1 MKQFFKFFTASCLGV
16 FAAFA
21 ILFLIGMV
29 MVSMASSKDTTVASN
44 SILKLDFSRIIP
56 EKTGNVKTD
65 PWSMD
70 ANEAIGLRDIR
81 RIIRNA
87 ANDSNIEGIMLTHKD
102 VSLGQA
108 TIKSIVDELN
118 AFKESGKFIYAYGD
132 YYGQSA
138 YFINSTADSIFLNP
152 NGMVDVKGYATM
164 IPFFK
169 NGMDKLGVKFDIFY
183 AGNFKSATEP
193 YRRTDMSEPNK
204 LQTRTFLNGM
214 LDVFQEQITTARG
227 FDEATLDQI
236 MNDYKGINAKSA
248 LSANLVDELIFWDR
262 LQDRLRKKLG
272 AKENSKLEFIG
283 LEEYK
288 SKIELKNEG
297 PRDSRVAIV
306 YAEGTVGYGAD
317 EKGSISD
324 KGYMKIFEKIR
335 ANDKIK
341 AVVLRVNS
349 GGGSALT
356 SDIIHKEI
364 EHLKSD
370 GIPVVSSFGDYAA
383 SGGYYIAANSDTIVS
398 MPNTLTGSIGVFSML
413 PNAQKMAKEK
423 LGVNFD
429 TVRTHQHA
437 INMSPFLE
445 MSPAQK
451 EMMQSETEAIY
462 DQFLDIVAQGRNMTV
477 EEVHEI
483 AQGRVWTG
491 TAGKEIGLVDV
502 IGDLDDAIKIAGEMA
517 GLEKWKI
524 KEYPSIE
531 KEWYEDLLKGF
542 SKGSSAQALI
552 PDDELSK
559 SLIQDYNE
567 LKSLMDMKGPQ
578 CRVPYIYKFN

>member
-1 MKQFFKFFTASCLGV
+1 ML
-16 FAAFA
+16 
-21 ILFLIGMV
+21 
-29 MVSMASSKDTTVASN
+29 MVSMASSKDTTVANN
-44 SILKLDFSRIIP
+44 SILKLDLSRIIP
-56 EKTGNVKTD
+56 EKSGNIKTD
-65 PWSMD
+65 PWAMD
-70 ANEAIGLRDIR
+70 AAESIGLRDLKRTIQ
-81 RIIRNA
+81 NA
-87 ANDSNIEGIMLTHKD
+87 AEDSNIEGILLTHKD

-118 AFKESGKFIYAYGD
+118 AFKESGKWIYSYAD

-152 NGMVDVKGYATM
+152 NGMVDIKGYATM

-169 NGMDKLGVKFDIFY
+169 EGMDKLGVKFDIFY

-193 YRRTDMSEPNK
+193 YRRTNMSEPNK
-204 LQTRTFLNGM
+204 LQTRTFLDGM
-214 LDVFQEQITTARG
+214 LDVFQEQVTTARG
-227 FDEATLDQI
+227 FDEATLDGI
-236 MNDYKGINAKSA
+236 MNDYKGINGKSA
-248 LSANLVDELIFWDR
+248 LAANLVDELLFWDD
-262 LQDRLRKKLG
+262 LQDKLREKLG
-272 AKENSKLEFIG
+272 VKENGDLDFID
-283 LEEYK
+283 LEEYN
-288 SKIELKNEG
+288 SKITLTEEG

-324 KGYMKIFEKIR
+324 KKYMKIFEKIR
-335 ANDKIK
+335 KDKKIK

-364 EHLKSD
+364 AHLKSD

-413 PNAQKMAKEK
+413 PNAQKLANEK

-429 TVRTHQHA
+429 TVRTHQHS
-437 INMSPFLE
+437 IMMSPFLD

-451 EMMQSETEAIY
+451 AMMQSETDAIY
-462 DQFLDIVAQGRNMTV
+462 DQFLKIVADGRGMTI
-477 EEVHEI
+477 EETHEI

-491 TAGKEIGLVDV
+491 LTGKEIGLVDV
-502 IGDLDDAIKIAGEMA
+502 IGDLDDAIKIAGDMA
-517 GLEKWKI
+517 GLEEWKI

-531 KEWYEDLLKGF
+531 KEWYEDLLKGLN
-542 SKGSSAQALI
+542 KGSAAQALI
-552 PDDELSK
+552 PNDDISRA
-559 SLIQDYNE
+559 LIKDYSE
-567 LKSLMDMKGPQ
+567 LKSIMEMEGPQ
-578 CRVPYIYKFN
+578 CRMPYIYKFD

>member
-21 ILFLIGMV
+21 LIFLVGMIF
-29 MVSMASSKDTTVASN
+29 VSMASNKDTTVASN
-44 SILKLDFSRIIP
+44 SVLELDLSRVIP
-56 EKTGNVKTD
+56 ERSGNVKTD
-65 PWSMD
+65 PFAMD
-70 ANEAIGLRDIR
+70 AAEAIGLRDIKR
-81 RIIRNA
+81 TIRNA
-87 ANDSNIEGIMLTHKD
+87 ATDSNIEGILLTHKD
-102 VSLGQA
+102 VGLGQA

-118 AFKESGKFIYAYGD
+118 AFKESGKWIYAYAD

-138 YFINSTADSIFLNP
+138 YYINSTADSIFLNP

-169 NGMDKLGVKFDIFY
+169 EGMDKLGVKFDIFY

-193 YRRTDMSEPNK
+193 FRRTDMSEPNR
-204 LQTRTFLNGM
+204 LQTRTFLDGM

-227 FDEATLDQI
+227 FSEAELDAI

-248 LSANLVDELIFWDR
+248 LAANLVDELVFHDE
-262 LQDRLRKKLG
+262 LQDMLRAKLDV
-272 AKENSKLEFIG
+272 KENGKIKYID
-283 LEEYK
+283 LEEYH
-288 SKIELKNEG
+288 SKITLTEKG

-306 YAEGTVGYGAD
+306 YAEGNVGYGTD
-317 EKGSISD
+317 EKGAITD
-324 KGYMKIFEKIR
+324 KKYMKIFEKIR
-335 ANDKIK
+335 ADEKIK

-364 EHLKSD
+364 AHLKSD

-413 PNAQKMAKEK
+413 PNGKELANDK

-429 TVRTHQHA
+429 TVMTHQNA
-437 INMSPFLE
+437 IMMSPFLE
-445 MSPAQK
+445 MSAKQK
-451 EMMQSETEAIY
+451 AMMQSETDAIY
-462 DQFLDIVAQGRNMTV
+462 DQFLQIVADGRGMTV
-477 EEVHEI
+477 DEVNEV

-491 TAGKEIGLVDV
+491 LDGKENGLVDV
-502 IGDLDDAIKIAGEMA
+502 IGDLDDAVKIASEMA
-517 GLEKWKI
+517 DLEDYRI
-524 KEYPSIE
+524 KEYPSIK
-531 KEWYEDLLKGF
+531 KEWYEDLIKGL
-542 SKGSSAQALI
+542 SQGSTAQALI
-552 PDDELSK
+552 PNDEMSRAL
-559 SLIQDYNE
+559 LRDYDE
-567 LKSLMDMKGPQ
+567 LKSIMEMKGPQ
-578 CRVPYIYKFN
+578 CRMPYIYKFQ

>member
-1 MKQFFKFFTASCLGV
+1 MKQFFKFFSASCLGV
-16 FAAFA
+16 FAALA
-21 ILFLIGMV
+21 ILFLIGMY
-29 MVSMASSKDTTVASN
+29 MISKASSKDTTVADN
-44 SILKLDFSRIIP
+44 SILKLDLSRIIP

-65 PWSMD
+65 PWEMD
-70 ANEAIGLRDIR
+70 ANEAIGLRDIKR
-81 RIIRNA
+81 VIQNA
-87 ANDSNIEGIMLTHKD
+87 ATDSRIVGIMLTHKD

-108 TIKSIVDELN
+108 TIQSLVDELN
-118 AFKESGKFIYAYGD
+118 AFKESEKFIYAYGD

-152 NGMVDVKGYATM
+152 NGMVDVKGYGTM

-169 NGMDKLGVKFDIFY
+169 EGMDKLGVKFDIFY

-193 YRRTDMSEPNK
+193 YRRTEMSEPNK
-204 LQTRTFLNGM
+204 LQTRTFLDGM
-214 LDVFQEQITTARG
+214 LDVFQDQITTARG
-227 FDEATLDQI
+227 FDEATLDDI
-236 MNDYKGINAKSA
+236 MNNYKGINAESA
-248 LSANLVDELIFWDR
+248 LASNLVDELIFWDR
-262 LQDRLRKKLG
+262 LQDRLREKLG
-272 AKENSKLEFIG
+272 NEENSELDFIG

-288 SKIELKNEG
+288 SKIELIEKG
-297 PRDSRVAIV
+297 PRNSRIAIV

-324 KGYMKIFEKIR
+324 KQYMKIFEKIR
-335 ANDKIK
+335 SNDKIK

-413 PNAQKMAKEK
+413 PNAQKLANEK

-429 TVRTHQHA
+429 TVRTHKHA
-437 INMSPFLE
+437 IMMSPFLD

-451 EMMQSETEAIY
+451 AMMQSETDAIY
-462 DQFLDIVAQGRNMTV
+462 DQFLGIVAEGRDMSV
-477 EEVHEI
+477 DEVHKI

-491 TAGKEIGLVDV
+491 TAGKEVGLVDV
-502 IGDLDDAIKIAGEMA
+502 IGDLDDAINIAGEMA
-517 GLEKWKI
+517 GLEEWKI

-552 PDDELSK
+552 PDDELSRA
-559 SLIQDYNE
+559 LIKDYNE
-567 LKSLMDMKGPQ
+567 LKSIMEMEGPQ
-578 CRVPYIYKFN
+578 CRMPFIYKFN

>member
-1 MKQFFKFFTASCLGV
+1 ML
-16 FAAFA
+16 
-21 ILFLIGMV
+21 
-29 MVSMASSKDTTVASN
+29 MVSMASSKDTTVANN
-44 SILKLDFSRIIP
+44 SILKLDLSRIIP
-56 EKTGNVKTD
+56 EKSGNIKTD
-65 PWSMD
+65 PLAMD
-70 ANEAIGLRDIR
+70 AAESIGLRDLKRTIQ
-81 RIIRNA
+81 NA
-87 ANDSNIEGIMLTHKD
+87 AEDSNIEGILLTHKD

-118 AFKESGKFIYAYGD
+118 AFKESGKWIYSYAD

-152 NGMVDVKGYATM
+152 NGMVDIKGYATM

-169 NGMDKLGVKFDIFY
+169 EGMDKLGVKFDIFY

-193 YRRTDMSEPNK
+193 YRRTNMSEPNK
-204 LQTRTFLNGM
+204 LQTRTFLDGM
-214 LDVFQEQITTARG
+214 LDVFQEQVTTARG
-227 FDEATLDQI
+227 FDEATLDGI
-236 MNDYKGINAKSA
+236 MNDYKGINGKSA
-248 LSANLVDELIFWDR
+248 LAANLVDELLFWDD
-262 LQDRLRKKLG
+262 LQDKLREKLG
-272 AKENSKLEFIG
+272 VKENGDLDFID
-283 LEEYK
+283 LEEYN
-288 SKIELKNEG
+288 SKITLTEEG

-324 KGYMKIFEKIR
+324 KKYMKIFEKIR
-335 ANDKIK
+335 KDKKIK

-364 EHLKSD
+364 AHLKSD

-413 PNAQKMAKEK
+413 PNAQKLANEK

-429 TVRTHQHA
+429 TVRTHQHS
-437 INMSPFLE
+437 IMMSPFLD

-451 EMMQSETEAIY
+451 AMMQSETDAIY
-462 DQFLDIVAQGRNMTV
+462 DQFLKIVADGRGMTI
-477 EEVHEI
+477 EETHEI

-491 TAGKEIGLVDV
+491 LTGKEIGLVDV
-502 IGDLDDAIKIAGEMA
+502 IGDLDDAIKIAGDMA
-517 GLEKWKI
+517 GLEEWKI

-531 KEWYEDLLKGF
+531 KEWYEDLLKGLN
-542 SKGSSAQALI
+542 KGSAAQALI
-552 PDDELSK
+552 PNDDISRA
-559 SLIQDYNE
+559 LIKDYSE
-567 LKSLMDMKGPQ
+567 LKSIMEMEGPQ
-578 CRVPYIYKFN
+578 CRMPYIYKFD

>member
-16 FAAFA
+16 FAAIA
-21 ILFLIGMV
+21 ILFLVGMV

-44 SILKLDFSRIIP
+44 SILKLDLSRIIP
-56 EKTGNVKTD
+56 EKSGNVKTD
-65 PWSMD
+65 PWDM
-70 ANEAIGLRDIR
+70 EASETIGLRDIKR
-81 RIIRNA
+81 VIRNA
-87 ANDSNIEGIMLTHKD
+87 ATDSKIEGILLTHKD

-118 AFKESGKFIYAYGD
+118 TFKESGKWIYSYAD

-169 NGMDKLGVKFDIFY
+169 EGMDKLGVKFDIFY

-193 YRRTDMSEPNK
+193 FRRTNMSEPNK
-204 LQTRTFLNGM
+204 LQTRTFLDGM
-214 LDVFQEQITTARG
+214 LEVFQEQVTTARG
-227 FDEATLDQI
+227 FDEATLDAI
-236 MNDYKGINAKSA
+236 MNDYKGINGKSA
-248 LSANLVDELIFWDR
+248 LQANLVDELIFWDD
-262 LQDRLRKKLG
+262 LQDRLREKLDI
-272 AKENSKLEFIG
+272 KENGKIEFID

-288 SKIELKNEG
+288 SKITLTEEG

-306 YAEGTVGYGAD
+306 YAEGTVDYGTD

-324 KGYMKIFEKIR
+324 KKYMKIFEKIR
-335 ANDKIK
+335 ADKKIK

-364 EHLKSD
+364 AHLKSD

-413 PNAQKMAKEK
+413 PNARELANDK

-429 TVRTHQHA
+429 TVRTHENS
-437 INMSPFLE
+437 IMMSPFLE
-445 MSPAQK
+445 MSPKQK
-451 EMMQSETEAIY
+451 AMMQSETDAIY
-462 DQFLDIVAQGRNMTV
+462 DQFLSIVANGRGMTI
-477 EEVHEI
+477 EETHEI

-491 TAGKEIGLVDV
+491 LAGKEIGLVDV
-502 IGDLDDAIKIAGEMA
+502 IGDLDDAVKIAGDMA
-517 GLEKWKI
+517 GLEEWKI
-524 KEYPSIE
+524 KEYPSIK
-531 KEWYEDLLKGF
+531 KEWYEDILKNLN
-542 SKGSSAQALI
+542 KGSSVQALL
-552 PDDELSK
+552 PNDDLSRALLK
-559 SLIQDYNE
+559 DYDE
-567 LKSLMDMKGPQ
+567 LKSIMEMEGPQ
-578 CRVPYIYKFN
+578 CRMPYIYKFD

>member
-16 FAAFA
+16 FAAIA
-21 ILFLIGMV
+21 ILFLVGMV

-44 SILKLDFSRIIP
+44 SILKLDLSRIIP
-56 EKTGNVKTD
+56 EKSGNVKTD
-65 PWSMD
+65 PWDM
-70 ANEAIGLRDIR
+70 EASETIGLRDIKR
-81 RIIRNA
+81 VIRNA
-87 ANDSNIEGIMLTHKD
+87 ATDSKIEGILLTHKD

-118 AFKESGKFIYAYGD
+118 TFKESGKWIYSYAD

-169 NGMDKLGVKFDIFY
+169 EGMDKLGVKFDIFY

-193 YRRTDMSEPNK
+193 FRRTNMSEPNK
-204 LQTRTFLNGM
+204 LQTRTFLDGM
-214 LDVFQEQITTARG
+214 LDVFQEQVTTARG
-227 FDEATLDQI
+227 FDVATLDAI
-236 MNDYKGINAKSA
+236 MNDYKGINGKSA
-248 LSANLVDELIFWDR
+248 LQANLVDELIFWDD
-262 LQDRLRKKLG
+262 LQDRLREKLDI
-272 AKENSKLEFIG
+272 KENGKIEFID

-288 SKIELKNEG
+288 SKITLTEEG

-306 YAEGTVGYGAD
+306 YAEGTVDYGTD

-324 KGYMKIFEKIR
+324 KKYMKIFEKIR
-335 ANDKIK
+335 ADKKIK

-364 EHLKSD
+364 AHLKSD

-413 PNAQKMAKEK
+413 PNARELANDK

-429 TVRTHQHA
+429 TVRTHENS
-437 INMSPFLE
+437 IMMSPFLE
-445 MSPAQK
+445 MTPKQK
-451 EMMQSETEAIY
+451 AMIQSETDAIY
-462 DQFLDIVAQGRNMTV
+462 DQFLSIVANGRGMTI
-477 EEVHEI
+477 EETHEI

-491 TAGKEIGLVDV
+491 LAGKEIGLVDV
-502 IGDLDDAIKIAGEMA
+502 IGDLDDAVKIAGDMA
-517 GLEKWKI
+517 GLEEWKI
-524 KEYPSIE
+524 KEYPSIK
-531 KEWYEDLLKGF
+531 KEWYEDILKNLN
-542 SKGSSAQALI
+542 KGSSVQALL
-552 PDDELSK
+552 PNDDLSRALLK
-559 SLIQDYNE
+559 DYDE
-567 LKSLMDMKGPQ
+567 LKSIMEMEGPQ
-578 CRVPYIYKFN
+578 CRMPYIYKFD

>member
-16 FAAFA
+16 FAAIA
-21 ILFLIGMV
+21 MISLVGMLLI
-29 MVSMASSKDTTVASN
+29 SMASSKDTTVASN
-44 SILKLDFSRIIP
+44 SILKLDLSRIIP
-56 EKTGNVKTD
+56 EKSGNVKTD
-65 PWSMD
+65 PFNMD
-70 ANEAIGLRDIR
+70 ATEAIGLRDLR
-81 RIIRNA
+81 RTIQNA
-87 ANDSNIEGIMLTHKD
+87 AEDSNIEGILLTHKD

-118 AFKESGKFIYAYGD
+118 KFKESGKWIYSYGD

-138 YFINSTADSIFLNP
+138 YFVNSTADSIFLNP

-169 NGMDKLGVKFDIFY
+169 EGMDKLGVKFDIFY

-193 YRRTDMSEPNK
+193 FRRTNMSEPNK
-204 LQTRTFLNGM
+204 LQTRTFLDGM
-214 LDVFQEQITTARG
+214 LDVFQEQVTIARG
-227 FDEATLDQI
+227 FDVATLDAI
-236 MNDYKGINAKSA
+236 MNDYKGINGKSA
-248 LSANLVDELIFWDR
+248 LQANLVDELLFWDD
-262 LQDRLRKKLG
+262 LQDILRKKLDI
-272 AKENSKLEFIG
+272 KENGKIEFID

-288 SKIELKNEG
+288 SKITLKEEG
-297 PRDSRVAIV
+297 PRNNRVAIV
-306 YAEGTVGYGAD
+306 YAEGNVGYGAD

-324 KGYMKIFEKIR
+324 NKYMKIFEKIR
-335 ANDKIK
+335 ADKKIK

-364 EHLKSD
+364 AHLKAD

-413 PNAQKMAKEK
+413 PNAQKLANEK

-437 INMSPFLE
+437 ITMSPYLD
-445 MSPAQK
+445 MSPDQK
-451 EMMQSETEAIY
+451 AMVQSETDAVY
-462 DQFLDIVAQGRNMTV
+462 DQFLTIVSNGRGMTI
-477 EEVHEI
+477 EETHEI

-491 TAGKEIGLVDV
+491 MAGKEIGLVDV
-502 IGDLDDAIKIAGEMA
+502 IGDLEDAVKIAGDMA
-517 GLEKWKI
+517 GLDKWKI
-524 KEYPSIE
+524 KEYPSIK
-531 KEWYEDLLKGF
+531 KEWYEDLIKGLN
-542 SKGSSAQALI
+542 KGSSTRALI
-552 PDDELSK
+552 PNDDLSRT
-559 SLIQDYNE
+559 LIKDYSE
-567 LKSLMDMKGPQ
+567 LKSILEMEGPQ
-578 CRVPYIYKFN
+578 CRIPYLYKFN

>member
-16 FAAFA
+16 FAAIG

-44 SILKLDFSRIIP
+44 SVLKLDLSRVIP
-56 EKTGNVKTD
+56 EKSGNVKAD
-65 PWSMD
+65 PFAMD
-70 ANEAIGLRDIR
+70 AAESIGLRDLKR
-81 RIIRNA
+81 TIRNA
-87 ANDSNIEGIMLTHKD
+87 ATDSNIEGILLTHKD
-102 VSLGQA
+102 ISLGQA
-108 TIKSIVDELN
+108 TIQSIVDELN
-118 AFKESGKFIYAYGD
+118 AFKESGKWIYAYAD

-169 NGMDKLGVKFDIFY
+169 EGMEKLGVKYDIFY

-204 LQTRTFLNGM
+204 LQTRTFLDGM
-214 LDVFQEQITTARG
+214 LDVFQEQVTSARG
-227 FDEATLDQI
+227 FSEAELDNI
-236 MNDYKGINAKSA
+236 MNDYKGINGKSA
-248 LSANLVDELIFWDR
+248 LEANLVDELLFHDE
-262 LQDRLRKKLG
+262 LQDKLRAKLDV
-272 AKENSKLEFIG
+272 KENGKIKYIDI
-283 LEEYK
+283 EEYN
-288 SKIELKNEG
+288 SKITLTEKG

-306 YAEGTVGYGAD
+306 YAEGLVDYGND

-324 KGYMKIFEKIR
+324 KKYMKIFEKIR
-335 ANDKIK
+335 GDKKIK

-364 EHLKSD
+364 AHLKSD

-413 PNAQKMAKEK
+413 PNAKEMVNDK

-429 TVRTHQHA
+429 TVRTHENA
-437 INMSPFLE
+437 IVMSPFLE
-445 MSPAQK
+445 MTPKQK
-451 EMMQSETEAIY
+451 AMMQSETDAIY
-462 DQFLDIVAQGRNMTV
+462 DQFLQIVADGRGMTI
-477 EEVHEI
+477 EEAHEV

-491 TAGKEIGLVDV
+491 VDGKENGLVDV
-502 IGDLDDAIKIAGEMA
+502 IGDLDDAIAIASDMA
-517 GLEKWKI
+517 GLDEYRI
-524 KEYPSIE
+524 KEYPSIK
-531 KEWYEDLLKGF
+531 KEWYEDLIKGLN
-542 SKGSSAQALI
+542 KGGAAQALLPNDDLSRALI
-552 PDDELSK
+552 KDYDELK
-559 SLIQDYNE
+559 TIME
-567 LKSLMDMKGPQ
+567 MKGPQ
-578 CRVPYIYKFN
+578 CRMPFIYKFQ

>member
-21 ILFLIGMV
+21 ILFLVGML
-29 MVSMASSKDTTVASN
+29 MVSMASSKDTTVAAN
-44 SILKLDFSRIIP
+44 SILKLDLSRVIP

-65 PWSMD
+65 PWAMD
-70 ANEAIGLRDIR
+70 ANEAIGLRDIKR
-81 RIIRNA
+81 VIQNA
-87 ANDSNIEGIMLTHKD
+87 ATDSNIEGIMLTHKD

-152 NGMVDVKGYATM
+152 NGMVDIKGYATM

-169 NGMDKLGVKFDIFY
+169 NGMDKLGVKYDIFY

-193 YRRTDMSEPNK
+193 YRRTDMSAPNK

-214 LDVFQEQITTARG
+214 LDVFQEQITSARG
-227 FDEATLDQI
+227 FDEATLDRI
-236 MNDYKGINAKSA
+236 MNEYQGINAKSA
-248 LSANLVDELIFWDR
+248 LAANLVDELIFWDR
-262 LQDRLRKKLG
+262 LQDRLREKMGADENEKLD
-272 AKENSKLEFIG
+272 FIG
-283 LEEYK
+283 LEEYN
-288 SKIELKNEG
+288 SKIELKESG

-306 YAEGTVGYGAD
+306 YAEGIVGYGAD

-324 KGYMKIFEKIR
+324 KQYMKIFEKIR

-398 MPNTLTGSIGVFSML
+398 MPNTLTGSIGVFSMM
-413 PNAQKMAKEK
+413 PNAQKLANEK

-437 INMSPFLE
+437 ITMSPFLD

-451 EMMQSETEAIY
+451 AMMQSETDAIY
-462 DQFLDIVAQGRNMTV
+462 DQFLSIVADGREMTI
-477 EEVHEI
+477 EQVHEI

-491 TAGKEIGLVDV
+491 NDGKEIGLVDV
-502 IGDLDDAIKIAGEMA
+502 IGDLDDAIKIAGDMA
-517 GLEKWKI
+517 GLEEWRI

-567 LKSLMDMKGPQ
+567 LKSLMEMKGPQ

>member
-16 FAAFA
+16 FAAIG

-44 SILKLDFSRIIP
+44 SVLKLDLSRVIP
-56 EKTGNVKTD
+56 EKSGNVKAD
-65 PWSMD
+65 PFAMD
-70 ANEAIGLRDIR
+70 AAESIGLRDLKR
-81 RIIRNA
+81 TIRNA
-87 ANDSNIEGIMLTHKD
+87 ATDSNIEGILLTHKD
-102 VSLGQA
+102 ISLGQA
-108 TIKSIVDELN
+108 TIQSIVDELN
-118 AFKESGKFIYAYGD
+118 AFKESGKWIYAYAD

-169 NGMDKLGVKFDIFY
+169 EGMEKLGVKYDIFY

-204 LQTRTFLNGM
+204 LQTRTFLDGM
-214 LDVFQEQITTARG
+214 LDVFQEQVTSARG
-227 FDEATLDQI
+227 FSEAELDNI
-236 MNDYKGINAKSA
+236 MNDYKGINGKSA
-248 LSANLVDELIFWDR
+248 LEANLVDELLFHDE
-262 LQDRLRKKLG
+262 LQDKLRAKLDV
-272 AKENSKLEFIG
+272 KENGKIKYIDI
-283 LEEYK
+283 EEYN
-288 SKIELKNEG
+288 SKITLTEKG

-306 YAEGTVGYGAD
+306 YAEGLVDYGND

-324 KGYMKIFEKIR
+324 KKYMKIFEKIR
-335 ANDKIK
+335 ADKKIK

-364 EHLKSD
+364 AHLKSD

-413 PNAQKMAKEK
+413 PNAKEMVNDK

-429 TVRTHQHA
+429 TVRTHENA
-437 INMSPFLE
+437 IVMSPFLE
-445 MSPAQK
+445 MTPKQK
-451 EMMQSETEAIY
+451 AMMQSETDAIY
-462 DQFLDIVAQGRNMTV
+462 DQFLQIVADGRGMTI
-477 EEVHEI
+477 EEAHKV

-491 TAGKEIGLVDV
+491 VDGKENGLVDV
-502 IGDLDDAIKIAGEMA
+502 IGDLDDAIAIASDMA
-517 GLEKWKI
+517 GLDEYRI
-524 KEYPSIE
+524 KEYPSIK
-531 KEWYEDLLKGF
+531 KEWYEDLIKGLN
-542 SKGSSAQALI
+542 KGGAAQALLPNDDLSRALI
-552 PDDELSK
+552 KDYDELK
-559 SLIQDYNE
+559 TIME
-567 LKSLMDMKGPQ
+567 MKGPQ
-578 CRVPYIYKFN
+578 CRMPFIYKFQ

>member
-16 FAAFA
+16 FAAIA
-21 ILFLIGMV
+21 LIFLVGML

-44 SILKLDFSRIIP
+44 SILKLDLSRIIP
-56 EKTGNVKTD
+56 EKSGNVKTD
-65 PWSMD
+65 PWAMD
-70 ANEAIGLRDIR
+70 ATEAIGLRDIKR
-81 RIIRNA
+81 VIRNA
-87 ANDSNIEGIMLTHKD
+87 AADESIEGIMLTHKD

-118 AFKESGKFIYAYGD
+118 TFKESDKFIYAYGD

-193 YRRTDMSEPNK
+193 FRRTDMSENNK
-204 LQTRTFLNGM
+204 LQTRTFLSGM
-214 LDVFQEQITTARG
+214 LDVFQEQVTAARG
-227 FDEATLDQI
+227 FDKATLDGI

-248 LSANLVDELIFWDR
+248 LAANLVDELVFWDD
-262 LQDRLRKKLG
+262 LQDRLREKLG
-272 AKENSKLEFIG
+272 VKENGEIEFID
-283 LEEYK
+283 LEDYN
-288 SKIELKNEG
+288 SKITLTEDG

-306 YAEGTVGYGAD
+306 YAEGNVGYGVD
-317 EKGSISD
+317 EKGSITD
-324 KGYMKIFEKIR
+324 KKYMKIFEKIR
-335 ANDKIK
+335 ADKKIK

-364 EHLKSD
+364 AHLKSD

-413 PNAQKMAKEK
+413 PNAREMANDK

-429 TVRTHQHA
+429 TVQTHQHA
-437 INMSPFLE
+437 ITMSPFLE

-451 EMMQSETEAIY
+451 AMMQSETDAIY
-462 DQFLDIVAQGRNMTV
+462 DQFLKIVAEGRGMTK
-477 EEVHEI
+477 EETHAI

-502 IGDLDDAIKIAGEMA
+502 IGDLEDAIKIAGDMA
-517 GLEKWKI
+517 GLEEWKI
-524 KEYPSIE
+524 KEYPSIK
-531 KEWYEDLLKGF
+531 KEWYEDLVKGLNQ
-542 SKGSSAQALI
+542 SSSAQALL
-552 PDDELSK
+552 PNDDISRA
-559 SLIQDYNE
+559 LIKDYSE
-567 LKSLMDMKGPQ
+567 LKSIMEMEGPQ
-578 CRVPYIYKFN
+578 CRMPYIYKFD

>member
-16 FAAFA
+16 FAAIA
-21 ILFLIGMV
+21 LIFLVGML
-29 MVSMASSKDTTVASN
+29 MVSMAASKDTTVASN
-44 SILKLDFSRIIP
+44 SVLKLDLGRVIP
-56 EKTGNVKTD
+56 EKSGNVKTD
-65 PWSMD
+65 FMD
-70 ANEAIGLRDIR
+70 LEAAEAIGLRDLKR
-81 RIIRNA
+81 VIRNA
-87 ANDSNIEGIMLTHKD
+87 ATDDNIEGIMLTHKD

-118 AFKESGKFIYAYGD
+118 AFKETDKFIYAYGD

-169 NGMDKLGVKFDIFY
+169 EGMDKLGVKFDIFY

-193 YRRTDMSEPNK
+193 YRRNDMSEPNK
-204 LQTRTFLNGM
+204 LQTRTFLDGM

-227 FDEATLDQI
+227 FDEATLDAI

-248 LSANLVDELIFWDR
+248 LAANLVDELLFWDD
-262 LQDRLRKKLG
+262 LQDKLRAKLDI
-272 AKENSKLEFIG
+272 KENGEIDFIDLEK
-283 LEEYK
+283 YK
-288 SKIELKNEG
+288 SKITLTEDG

-306 YAEGTVGYGAD
+306 YAEGTVGYGTD
-317 EKGSISD
+317 EKGSITD
-324 KGYMKIFEKIR
+324 KKYMEIFEKIR
-335 ANDKIK
+335 ANKKIK

-364 EHLKSD
+364 AHLKSD

-398 MPNTLTGSIGVFSML
+398 MPNTLTGSIGVFSMM
-413 PNAQKMAKEK
+413 PNARELANDK
-423 LGVNFD
+423 LGVHFD
-429 TVRTHQHA
+429 TVRTHQNA
-437 INMSPFLE
+437 IMMSPFLE
-445 MSPAQK
+445 MSPKQK
-451 EMMQSETEAIY
+451 AMLQSETDAIY
-462 DQFLDIVAQGRNMTV
+462 DQFLKIVAEGRGMTI
-477 EEVHEI
+477 EETHAI

-502 IGDLDDAIKIAGEMA
+502 IGDLEDAIKIAGDMA
-517 GLEKWKI
+517 GLDEWKI
-524 KEYPSIE
+524 KEYPSIK
-531 KEWYEDLLKGF
+531 KEWYEDILKGLNE
-542 SKGSSAQALI
+542 GSSTQALI
-552 PDDELSK
+552 PNDDLSRA
-559 SLIQDYNE
+559 LIKDYSE
-567 LKSLMDMKGPQ
+567 LKSIMEMQGPQ
-578 CRVPYIYKFN
+578 CRMPYIYKFD